1 MKKRYRYILFDI
13 NGTLLNY
20 WETKINSYHYTFSE
34 ICKRYKRNYNDRYI
48 RVFDKI
54 EKDLNEKKVNQ
65 EIVSIRRFEIFL
77 HLEFNEGSKDIA
89 AFYRKMYND
98 FINKNI
104 STYSDVVPV
113 LSKIRGT
120 DITMCIISNG
130 PCENQK
136 LRLEQAGILSYF
148 DKLFFSE
155 VIGNRKPDT
164 GFYNY
169 VFNSLSIKNS
179 DAIVVGDSLKEDYL
193 GAQNYGVDALLL
205 DRKNV
210 NINTSINGN
219 TINSLSEIDNF
230 VEFY

>member
-1 MKKRYRYILFDI
+1 M
-13 NGTLLNY
+13 
-20 WETKINSYHYTFSE
+20 
-34 ICKRYKRNYNDRYI
+34 
-48 RVFDKI
+48 
-54 EKDLNEKKVNQ
+54 
-65 EIVSIRRFEIFL
+65 
-77 HLEFNEGSKDIA
+77 
-89 AFYRKMYND
+89 
-98 FINKNI
+98 
-104 STYSDVVPV
+104 
-113 LSKIRGT
+113 
-120 DITMCIISNG
+120 
-130 PCENQK
+130 
-136 LRLEQAGILSYF
+136 RLEQAGILSYF